1 MRLKIVFQL
10 CHAVL
15 VLALAGTVTELG
27 LLGHFED
34 PWQWAPIVV
43 LTLCLSLTLTHFF
56 APRPL
61 IRKLFRISMILCVLT
76 GITGLFLHLKGNFE
90 FELEMYKNLS
100 FFSLLWR
107 SLRGALPALAPGSMI
122 YIGLLGLITAL
133 IQPPVS
139 R

>member
-1 MRLKIVFQL
+1 MRAIYRL
-10 CHAVL
+10 CHAAL
-15 VLALAGTVTELG
+15 VLALVGTIADLG

-34 PWQWAPIVV
+34 PWQWTPIVV
-43 LTLCLSLTLTHFF
+43 LVLCLSLTLIHFF
-56 APRPL
+56 APGAL
-61 IRKLFRISMILCVLT
+61 IRKLLRISMVLCILA
-76 GITGLFLHLKGNFE
+76 GIAGLFLHLKGNFE

-107 SLRGALPALAPGSMI
+107 SLRGALPALAPSSMI

-139 R
+139 K

>member
-1 MRLKIVFQL
+1 MKIVYQL

-15 VLALAGTVTELG
+15 VLALVGTVTELG

-43 LTLCLSLTLTHFF
+43 LILCLSLTLIHFF

-61 IRKLFRISMILCVLT
+61 IRKLLRISMILCILT
-76 GITGLFLHLKGNFE
+76 GIAGLFLHLKGNFE

-100 FFSLLWR
+100 IFSLLLR
-107 SLRGALPALAPGSMI
+107 SLRGAFPALAPGSMI
-122 YIGLLGLITAL
+122 YIGLLGWITVL

-139 R
+139 K